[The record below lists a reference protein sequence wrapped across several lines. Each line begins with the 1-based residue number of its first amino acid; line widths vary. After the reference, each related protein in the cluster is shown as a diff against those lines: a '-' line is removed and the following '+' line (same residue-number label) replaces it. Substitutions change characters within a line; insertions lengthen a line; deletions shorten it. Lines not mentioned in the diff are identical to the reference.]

1 MFSRDAAEGRVA
13 VWATLWSTRCV
24 GEFTTLFS
32 CFHNLTV
39 GNWFLCG
46 FFVYF
51 QLKKNP
57 LDSVFLKCYC
67 AQNKYEVE
75 QKKNGVHVW
84 RKCVW
89 LKWTGILYLKESW
102 MGMLY
107 GNTKLNPLLQNL
119 LHLHCPNFGS
129 SFRQMSHSQLFSLP
143 INHKSPS
150 QIQNIYSQFVSANMP
165 MYWHTNTTVTL
176 LTRHSQLASTK
187 KLVFTGL

>member
-1 MFSRDAAEGRVA
+1 MFSREGRVA
-13 VWATLWSTRCV
+13 VWATLWSARCV

-46 FFVYF
+46 FLFTL
-51 QLKKNP
+51 LKP
-57 LDSVFLKCYC
+57 LDSVFWNVTVHRINMRWNRKKWSTCMEKVCVTKMDWNTILKS
-67 AQNKYEVE
+67 
-75 QKKNGVHVW
+75 
-84 RKCVW
+84 
-89 LKWTGILYLKESW
+89 ILDME
-102 MGMLY
+102 
-107 GNTKLNPLLQNL
+107 TKLNPLLQNL

-129 SFRQMSHSQLFSLP
+129 SFGQMSHSQLFSLP

-165 MYWHTNTTVTL
+165 MYWHANTTVTL
-176 LTRHSQLASTK
+176 LTRHSQLASTQ